1 MTPLFRPYPEIVRDL
16 LTQLTGGISGEVHE
30 IGATLP
36 DAIMLRERPVARVS
50 HLEGEVLQGE
60 KRIAYR
66 FTERDFEL
74 IADARNAN
82 DLVAIRFRPKARRPA
97 PDSLLTINYYPVR
110 RPPLPLSDINVGS
123 VVRTLLETAARE
135 MATQYQQLQR
145 VYESGFVETATG
157 TSLDNVVALLD
168 IRRLQQGH
176 PVGKVRFA
184 RRPGSPGAV
193 FIPQGTAVTDG
204 AGQRYLTSAEA
215 TLQPGEGSIEVW
227 VQGESSGTKEVKA
240 ASLSV
245 VERAIAGIE
254 RVANEADTFRATEAE
269 TDAQLAARARR
280 AIHTTG
286 QGTLDALREGLLAL
300 PGVAAVAVTEWPD
313 PLIALPG
320 MLRLDVALNQ
330 DSPDARRLVAQ
341 RIEALRP
348 AGIVVEHNFAGRVR
362 IGFRVALRLAAGVDA
377 AAQAQAQDGVAERLI
392 AHVRSL
398 SPGEALRRARLS
410 ALALEDARVL
420 DATITAS
427 ADGTPIAG
435 DSWQLPANQAA
446 EAGADSVTFESV
458 AVEGA
463 AAGAAEPVLVDAHL
477 VLSERIAA
485 ADASRTAI
493 ATSLGRFLDALAPGA
508 PLDFAAA
515 VTALRDDAAYV
526 IDRASSVLTLH
537 LAGGAFLELRDGDAP
552 FAGTRFAVG
561 DVLLEGPA
569 A

>member
-1 MTPLFRPYPEIVRDL
+1 MTPLFRPYPDIVRDL

-515 VTALRDDAAYV
+515 VTALRDDAAFV

>member
-1 MTPLFRPYPEIVRDL
+1 MTPLFRPYPDIVRDL

-145 VYESGFVETATG
+145 VYDSGFVETATG

-362 IGFRVALRLAAGVDA
+362 IGFRVTLRLAAGVDA
-377 AAQAQAQDGVAERLI
+377 AAQAQAQDGVAARLI

-526 IDRASSVLTLH
+526 IDRTSSVLTLH

-552 FAGTRFAVG
+552 FSGTRFAVG